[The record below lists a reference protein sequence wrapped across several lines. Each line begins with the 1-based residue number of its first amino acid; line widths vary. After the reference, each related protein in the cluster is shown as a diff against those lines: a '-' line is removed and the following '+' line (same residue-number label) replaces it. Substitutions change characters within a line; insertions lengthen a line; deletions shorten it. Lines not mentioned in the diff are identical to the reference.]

1 MQTSQRG
8 IEIIK
13 RFEGLSLRAYA
24 DPATGGEPYTIG
36 YGSTTDVEPG
46 DSITPEGAE
55 RLLREDL
62 KNAERAVEQLVTVPL
77 NANQHAA
84 LVSFVFN
91 LGFGNLA
98 SSTLLKRINAGDYE
112 GAAQELDRWVYAGGE
127 RLKGLERRRAAE
139 KALFLSPDEPSAPKS
154 WFHEV
159 EVKQ

>member
-8 IEIIK
+8 IELLK
-13 RFEGLSLRAYA
+13 QFEGLRLNAYRDSA
-24 DPATGGEPYTIG
+24 GVLTIG

-98 SSTLLKRINAGDYE
+98 SSTLLKRLNAGDYQ
-112 GAAQELDRWVYAGGE
+112 GAQQEFGRWIYANG
-127 RLKGLERRRAAE
+127 KVMAGLERRRNAE
-139 KALFLSPDEPSAPKS
+139 AQLFGDEPSDPDWYSAAIKRS
-154 WFHEV
+154 SA
-159 EVKQ
+159 